1 MNRKVTAPIQ
11 AEKKLNLLEQLCGND
26 VALYEDLSCSM
37 YLRPNGKGTY
47 ADAIE
52 KAEVLENERK
62 ESAAAYRHAG
72 ALALYEGNAKGV
84 RAAFDKHAELSGRK
98 YLRMREV
105 PEKAVEVVRGYYA
118 KELA

>member
-1 MNRKVTAPIQ
+1 MNRNVKAPIQ
-11 AEKKLNLLEQLCGND
+11 VEKKLNLLEQLCGSD
-26 VALYEDLSCSM
+26 LALYADLSCSM
-37 YLRPNGKGTY
+37 YLHPNGKGTY

-62 ESAAAYRHAG
+62 ESATAYRHAG
-72 ALALYEGNAKGV
+72 ALALYEGNVKGV
-84 RAAFDKHAELSGRK
+84 RTAFDKHAELSGRK

-105 PEKAVEVVRGYYA
+105 PEKAVEVVKVYYA